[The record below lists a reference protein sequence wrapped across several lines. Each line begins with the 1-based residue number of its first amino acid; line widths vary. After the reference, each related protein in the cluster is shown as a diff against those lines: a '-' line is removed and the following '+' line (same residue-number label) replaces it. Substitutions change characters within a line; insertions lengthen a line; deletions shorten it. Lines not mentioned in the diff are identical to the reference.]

1 MAEIRPLMAL
11 GLMSGT
17 SMDGIDAALVRTD
30 GKTIFELG
38 PALTIHYDGIFQNR
52 IRRQLGR
59 DPERGNDE
67 VRSLIRDLTLRH
79 AEAVTALLKK
89 AGIEPD
95 RVDVIGF
102 HGHTVLHRPKDG
114 VTRQIGDGRLLAAT
128 TGIPVVADFRR
139 RDVEEGGQ
147 GAPLAALYHAAH
159 ARDLAKPVAV
169 LNIGGVAN
177 VTWIG
182 ENGAILAFDTGPGNA
197 LIDDW
202 AIKTIGR
209 PMDEGG
215 RLARAGRVDERALA
229 ALLADPYFDQPPPK
243 SLDRNHFDPAPV
255 SGLAPADGAATLVRF
270 TAEAVAR
277 AQAHF
282 PTPPRRWL
290 VCGGGR
296 HNDDLM
302 RAIREALNAPV
313 DPVEAV
319 GWRGDSLEAEAFAFL
334 AVRSLFGLPLSL
346 PMTTG
351 VKAPTRGGT
360 YFPAPGR
367 AHPAGIAMPSGVG

>member
-1 MAEIRPLMAL
+1 MAKIRPLMAL

-17 SMDGIDAALVRTD
+17 SMDGVDAALVRTD
-30 GKTIFELG
+30 GETLFEFG
-38 PALTIHYDGIFQNR
+38 PALTIRYDGVFQSR
-52 IRRQLGR
+52 LRRQLGR
-59 DPERGNDE
+59 KPDHSDE
-67 VRSLIRDLTLRH
+67 ETQAVAGDLTERH
-79 AEAVTALLKK
+79 ADAVAALLRK
-89 AGIEPD
+89 AGLD
-95 RVDVIGF
+95 RRDVDVIGF
-102 HGHTVLHRPKDG
+102 HGHTILHRPKEG
-114 VTRQIGDGRLLAAT
+114 ITWQIGDGRLLAET

-147 GAPLAALYHAAH
+147 GAPLASLYHAAR

-169 LNIGGVAN
+169 LNLGGVAN

-202 AIKTIGR
+202 VIKAIGR
-209 PMDEGG
+209 SMDEDG
-215 RLARAGRVDERALA
+215 RLARAGQVDKQVLA
-229 ALLADPYFDQPPPK
+229 ALLADAYFDQRPPK
-243 SLDRNHFDPAPV
+243 SLDRNHFNAAPV
-255 SGLAPADGAATLVRF
+255 AGLAAADGAATLVCF

-277 AQAHF
+277 ARLHF
-282 PTPPRRWL
+282 PAQPRRWL
-290 VCGGGR
+290 ICGGGR
-296 HNDDLM
+296 HNGHLM
-302 RAIREALNAPV
+302 RAIREALGGLV

-334 AVRSLFGLPLSL
+334 AVRTLFGLPLSL

-351 VKAPTRGGT
+351 VRAPTCGGT

-367 AHPAGIAMPSGVG
+367 AHPVGIAVS